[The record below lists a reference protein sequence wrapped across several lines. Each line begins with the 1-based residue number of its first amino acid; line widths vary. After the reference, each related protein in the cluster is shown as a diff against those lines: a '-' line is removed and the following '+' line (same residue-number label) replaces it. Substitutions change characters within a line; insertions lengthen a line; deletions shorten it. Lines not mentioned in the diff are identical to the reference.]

1 MHSNR
6 GAAAAAAAPL
16 AATVTIG
23 IVRTLRN
30 RDLIS
35 NQSRD
40 TTAMRFYNALK
51 EFETTVDSFIKDFED
66 LTLSDIEE
74 DKVFSF

>member
-1 MHSNR
+1 MHSS
-6 GAAAAAAAPL
+6 
-16 AATVTIG
+16 ATVTIG
-23 IVRTLRN
+23 TVRTLRN

-40 TTAMRFYNALK
+40 TTTMRFYNALK
-51 EFETTVDSFIKDFED
+51 EFETTVDSSIEDFED